1 MEKKQNGNQMKRNII
16 IAAAALAVVA
26 ALVVILV
33 LLPEPAE
40 KTDPSASP
48 SETIAPIETHYL
60 VNEQFTKLDSI
71 TLYDADGAKVHTIT
85 TAGNADGSIEYSI
98 SPSREGWNYD
108 TDTFRSTAVNA
119 STLSALSL
127 VAENPTDLSQYGL
140 DKPTWKI
147 VTSFDSGARKYELLV
162 GAPTA
167 LNNSYYCSN
176 GDGNVYAVGAYGIGT
191 LTRDEM
197 SYRTYAFFPS
207 YYDQDAMEVNTDGAI
222 TFVRALDPS
231 TGYDLQVRKIEEGE
245 FESPATQMYMDA
257 PIETFVSEDQAESKL
272 IDVAVLITV
281 NGIYIDDPT
290 DEQLAE
296 CGLDNPK
303 EVWLKNED
311 GDEVHYY
318 IGNIVGNNAYVM
330 VDGVDTVLTAEGVY
344 SALFELKYTDIMFK
358 MLLRDNVREVSRV
371 EYDLPDGTHR
381 TLELS
386 YAEPTG
392 DEVAG
397 TVSGSLDGTPISS
410 TNASRLY
417 AATLGI
423 NIYEAYEKGSVTLP
437 RTPAIKIEVTRND
450 GGTTTLELY
459 AINERRYA
467 VALDG
472 EETGFYVH
480 RDLVNVMINAF
491 GYVDRGETI
500 PRVQ

>member
-16 IAAAALAVVA
+16 IAAVALVVVA
-26 ALVVILV
+26 ALVLVLV
-33 LLPEPAE
+33 LLPEPSE
-40 KTDPSASP
+40 KPDPSASP
-48 SETIAPIETHYL
+48 TETIAPIETHYL
-60 VNEQFTKLDSI
+60 INEQFTKLDSI

-85 TAGNADGSIEYSI
+85 VSGSGADIEYSI

-108 TDTFRSTAVNA
+108 SEAFRSSAVNA

-140 DKPTWKI
+140 DRPTWKI
-147 VTSFDSGARKYELLV
+147 VSSFDSGARKYELKV

-176 GDGNVYAVGAYGIGT
+176 GDGNVYAVGAYGIST
-191 LTRDEM
+191 LTRSEM
-197 SYRTYAFFPS
+197 NYRTYEFFPS
-207 YYDQDAMEVNTDGAI
+207 YYDQDSMEVVTDGAI
-222 TFVRALDPS
+222 TYVRAVDPS
-231 TGYDLQVRKIEEGE
+231 AGYDLTVRKIDEGE
-245 FESPATQMYMDA
+245 FDNPATQMYMDS
-257 PIETFVSEDQAESKL
+257 PIETFVSEDQAENRL
-272 IDVAVLITV
+272 INVAVLITV

-303 EVWLKNED
+303 EVWLKNDD

-318 IGNIVGNNAYVM
+318 IGNIVGSNAYVM
-330 VDGVDTVLTAEGVY
+330 VEGVNTVLTAEGVY
-344 SALFELKYTDIMFK
+344 SALFELNYTDIMFK

-371 EYDLPDGTHR
+371 DYDLPDGTHR

-410 TNASRLY
+410 VNASRLY
-417 AATLGI
+417 AATLGV

-437 RTPAIKIEVTRND
+437 ARPTVKVEVTRTD
-450 GGTTTLELY
+450 GAVNTLELY
-459 AINERRYA
+459 AVNERRYA
-467 VALDG
+467 VVLGG

>member
-1 MEKKQNGNQMKRNII
+1 MDKKQNGNQMKRNII
-16 IAAAALAVVA
+16 IAAVALVVVA
-26 ALVVILV
+26 ALVLV
-33 LLPEPAE
+33 LALLP
-40 KTDPSASP
+40 DPSENPDASASP
-48 SETIAPIETHYL
+48 TETVAPIETHYL
-60 VNEQFTKLDSI
+60 VNEQFTKLDSV
-71 TLYDADGAKVHTIT
+71 TLYDEAGAKVHTIT
-85 TAGNADGSIEYSI
+85 ASGEGSDISYSI
-98 SPSREGWNYD
+98 APSREGWNYD
-108 TDTFRSTAVNA
+108 PDAFRSTAVNA

-147 VTSFDSGARKYELLV
+147 VSSFDSGARKYELLV

-176 GDGNVYAVGAYGIGT
+176 GDGNVYAVGAYGIST
-191 LTRDEM
+191 LTRNEM

-207 YYDQDAMEVNTDGAI
+207 YYDQDSMEVVTDGAI
-222 TFVRALDPS
+222 TFVRAADPS
-231 TGYDLQVRKIEEGE
+231 TGYDLQVRKVEEGE
-245 FESPATQMYMDA
+245 FENPATQMYMDA
-257 PIETFVSEDQAESKL
+257 PIETFVSEDQAENRL
-272 IDVAVLITV
+272 INVAVLITV

-296 CGLDNPK
+296 CGLDSPK
-303 EVWLKNED
+303 EVWLKNDD
-311 GDEVHYY
+311 GDEVHYF

-330 VDGVDTVLTAEGVY
+330 VEGVNTVLTAEGVY
-344 SALFELKYTDIMFK
+344 SALFELNYTDIMFK
-358 MLLRDNVREVSRV
+358 MLLRDSVRDVSRV
-371 EYDLPDGTHR
+371 EYDLPDGSHR

-423 NIYEAYEKGSVTLP
+423 NIYEAYEKGSINLP

-450 GGTTTLELY
+450 GTVNTLELY
-459 AINERRYA
+459 TVNERRYA
-467 VALDG
+467 VSLNG
-472 EETGFYVH
+472 EEIGFYVH
-480 RDLVNVMINAF
+480 RDLVNTMINAF

>member
-16 IAAAALAVVA
+16 IAAVALAVVA
-26 ALVVILV
+26 VLVVILV

-40 KTDPSASP
+40 KPDPSASP
-48 SETIAPIETHYL
+48 SETIQPIETHYL

-85 TAGNADGSIEYSI
+85 TASKDDGSIEYSI
-98 SPSREGWNYD
+98 APSREGWNYD

-167 LNNSYYCSN
+167 LNNSYYCAN

-245 FESPATQMYMDA
+245 FENPATQMYMDA
-257 PIETFVSEDQAESKL
+257 PIETFVSEDQAENKL
-272 IDVAVLITV
+272 INVAVLITV

-318 IGNIVGNNAYVM
+318 IGNIVGSNAYVM

-344 SALFELKYTDIMFK
+344 TALFELKYTDIMFK

-410 TNASRLY
+410 VNASRLY
-417 AATLGI
+417 AATLGV
-423 NIYEAYEKGSVTLP
+423 NIYEAYEKGSITLP
-437 RTPAIKIEVTRND
+437 RTPTVKVEVVRND
-450 GGTTTLELY
+450 GGTTSLELY

-467 VALDG
+467 VVLDG

-480 RDLVNVMINAF
+480 RDLVNTMINAF

>member
-16 IAAAALAVVA
+16 IAAIALAVVA

-40 KTDPSASP
+40 KPDPSASP
-48 SETIAPIETHYL
+48 SETITPIETHYL

-71 TLYDADGAKVHTIT
+71 TLYNADGAKVHTIT
-85 TAGNADGSIEYSI
+85 AAGKDDGSIEYSI

-108 TDTFRSTAVNA
+108 PDAFRSSAVNA

-127 VAENPTDLSQYGL
+127 VAENPADLSQYGL

-162 GAPTA
+162 GSPTA

-222 TFVRALDPS
+222 TFVRAVDPS

-245 FESPATQMYMDA
+245 FENPATQMYMDA
-257 PIETFVSEDQAESKL
+257 PIETFVSEDQAETKL
-272 IDVAVLITV
+272 INVAVLITV

-303 EVWLKNED
+303 EVWLKNVD

-318 IGNIVGNNAYVM
+318 IGNIVGSNAYVM
-330 VDGVDTVLTAEGVY
+330 VDGVDTVLTAESVY

-423 NIYEAYEKGSVTLP
+423 NIYEAYEKGSITLP
-437 RTPAIKIEVTRND
+437 RTPTIKIEVIRGD

-467 VALDG
+467 VVLGG

-480 RDLVNVMINAF
+480 RDLVNTMINAF